1 LEDEI
6 PRGRIC
12 ADEIII
18 NRGVYSL
25 FVVASES
32 VIPSGC
38 ASLDKSLGGGFPV
51 GGVSLIYGEAETG
64 KTVLAMQSAVN
75 VSRRGYK
82 TIFIDSDYTFSPTRL
97 SQIAYNDFN
106 EIAPRIV
113 LVRPTSFDEQSAAI
127 DSLDEYLTKR
137 TKLLVVDTI
146 TSLYRVEFGTP
157 KETFAQNKELT
168 RQVACLKQTSKTRY
182 FAVLM
187 ISQVRSV
194 PNEETESASI
204 EPVATRVLRFWA
216 DVVINLK
223 KTPQTHVIKA
233 DIEKGTK
240 HRHPASCYLTIDS
253 TGIRDQDK
261 YSQDP
266 STK

>member
-1 LEDEI
+1 M
-6 PRGRIC
+6 
-12 ADEIII
+12 
-18 NRGVYSL
+18 
-25 FVVASES
+25 
-32 VIPSGC
+32 IPSGC
-38 ASLDKSLGGGFPV
+38 TSLDKSLGGGFPI

-75 VSRRGYK
+75 VSRKGYK

-113 LVRPTSFDEQSAAI
+113 LVRPTNFDEQSAAI

-137 TKLLVVDTI
+137 TQLVVVDTI

-168 RQVACLKQTSKTRY
+168 RQVACLKQTSKTRDV
-182 FAVLM
+182 AVLM

-194 PNEETESASI
+194 PNEETDSASI

-223 KTPQTHVIKA
+223 KTPQTRVIKA
-233 DIEKGTK
+233 ILEKSPTHK
-240 HRHPASCYLTIDS
+240 RPVSCYLTIGR
-253 TGIRDQDK
+253 TGIRDHDQV
-261 YSQDP
+261 SQEP
-266 STK
+266 

>member
-1 LEDEI
+1 M
-6 PRGRIC
+6 
-12 ADEIII
+12 IIKY
-18 NRGVYSL
+18 GEHSL
-25 FVVASES
+25 FVDASES
-32 VIPSGC
+32 VISSGC
-38 ASLDKSLGGGFPV
+38 ASLDKLLGGGLPV
-51 GGVSLIYGEAETG
+51 GGISLIYGEAETG

-97 SQIAYNDFN
+97 SQIAYHDFN

-113 LVRPTSFDEQSAAI
+113 LVRPTSFHEQSLAM
-127 DSLDEYLTKR
+127 DSLDEYLTQK
-137 TKLLVVDTI
+137 TQLVVVDTI

-157 KETFAQNKELT
+157 KETFALNRELT
-168 RQVACLKQTSKTRY
+168 RQVACLSQISKTRDV
-182 FAVLM
+182 AVLM

-194 PNEETESASI
+194 LSDERESVSI

-216 DVVINLK
+216 DVVINLR

-233 DIEKGTK
+233 IIEKSTK
-240 HRHPASCYLTIDS
+240 HKHPASCYFTIGR
-253 TGIRDQDK
+253 TGIRDQDQ